1 MNLIEWFVRN
11 PVKVS
16 VGVILVTLFGAISLN
31 RMPMQLTPE
40 VEIPT
45 ISVSTTW
52 PGASPQEVESEIVQE
67 QEEQLQSVEG
77 LQKMTSESMD
87 SRGQIT
93 LEFAIGTS
101 ISEALLN
108 VSTRL
113 QQVREYP
120 ENADEPI
127 VATSNAADRFIAWF
141 ILTPKTPSKEK
152 LDEAAA
158 KFPELKKELERVKT
172 SHNPGLA
179 IYRMRTLAE
188 QHPEVRYLL
197 PENMDVTTLRR
208 FSEDFIETRLERVEG
223 VSNANV
229 VGGREEELQ
238 VVVDPHLL
246 AARQL
251 TINDVRDALRR
262 ENKDTS
268 GGDFWEGKRRYVI
281 RTLGQ
286 FKTEEQVANVILA
299 SRDNAPVYVRDV
311 AEVRLGYKKPD
322 GLVHRYGTSV
332 IAINA
337 QRETGSNVLRVMKGL
352 QETVQKLN
360 ETVLNQRGLELT
372 QVYDET
378 EYIHSA
384 INVVD
389 EDILQ
394 GTVLT
399 LIVLL
404 IFLRS
409 LKSSLV
415 ILLAIGTSM
424 IGMFLMLGLLGRTL
438 NVLTLAGIS
447 FAVGMLVDNFIV
459 VLESI
464 FRHRHEGGSVLDA
477 TVKGTK
483 EVWGAVVASTLANL
497 AVFVPVLFVQDQV
510 GQLFRDLALA
520 VSCSLALSLLV
531 ALVVIPTAAAR
542 LIGGRR
548 NEDNEA
554 EQNRASGV
562 ASAPRFG
569 PVSGTA
575 LAAGFAE
582 ETNAATPV
590 ASAIPLN
597 KSTRGLTPPRSPV
610 RSLFG
615 LLPLLDAFGSWFVK
629 LVVGFNA
636 MLLRSVFA
644 RLIALA
650 VLIAVPVWISYVL
663 MPKVEYLPNGN
674 RNLVIGVLI
683 PPPGYNLEH
692 MESMGR
698 RIEEAA
704 RPYWD
709 IDLNNPDLNDP
720 VTKEGKHPLISDF
733 FYVARGRM
741 LFMGVRAVDP
751 LQGHRMV
758 KLVQEVVT
766 GIPGTFAV
774 VSQSSLFERGLTAG
788 RTIDIEITGPEI
800 EQLVK
805 FGGRVMGLVNQ
816 HIPGSQARPIPS
828 LDLSSPE
835 VHAKPRQKQ
844 AADLGVSTTEIGYAI
859 DALVDGAYA
868 TDFYV
873 GGDKIDL
880 TIIGKKGY
888 AERTQDLESLPIAT
902 RTGQVVSLGAIADLT
917 LSSGPE
923 QINRRER
930 QRAITI
936 QVIPST
942 QMPIEEAMQQIQR
955 EIIPTLEN
963 DPTFRNLYQVNLSG
977 TADKLRTTWLA
988 IRWNLLL
995 AIVITYLVIAA
1006 LFESWLYPFVVMLS
1020 VPLGAV
1026 GGFVGLWLLNIQLA
1040 PSGHSQPL
1048 DMLTM
1053 VGFIILVGTVV
1064 NNPILIVEQALFHI
1078 EEDHMPPHAAILES
1092 LRTRIRPIFM
1102 TAFIGLFGLLP
1113 LVISPGA
1120 GSELYRGLGS
1130 VTLGG
1135 LVASTIFTLIL
1146 VPVAFSLALDGK
1158 AALARLLGFNAK

>member
-16 VGVILVTLFGAISLN
+16 VGVILVALFGAISLN

-40 VEIPT
+40 VDIPT

-93 LEFAIGTS
+93 LEFAIGTP

-152 LDEAAA
+152 LDEAAT
-158 KFPELKKELERVKT
+158 KFPELKAELERVKT
-172 SHNPGLA
+172 AHNPGLA

-188 QHPEVRYLL
+188 KHPEVRYLL

-229 VGGREEELQ
+229 VGGREEELH
-238 VVVDPHLL
+238 VIVDPHLL

-337 QRETGSNVLRVMKGL
+337 QRETGANVLEVMKGL
-352 QETVQKLN
+352 RETVQKLN
-360 ETVLNQRGLELT
+360 ETILSQRGLELT

-378 EYIHSA
+378 EYIYSA

-404 IFLRS
+404 VFLRS

-415 ILLAIGTSM
+415 VLLAIGTSV

-464 FRHRHEGGSVLDA
+464 FRHRHEGDSVLDA

-483 EVWGAVVASTLANL
+483 EVWGAIVASTLANL

-531 ALVVIPTAAAR
+531 ALVVIPTAASR

-548 NEDNEA
+548 NDESGEGEA
-554 EQNRASGV
+554 PAEPRSDEKH
-562 ASAPRFG
+562 ASAVALPSRNSS
-569 PVSGTA
+569 PLTTA
-575 LAAGFAE
+575 ANSEPIG
-582 ETNAATPV
+582 
-590 ASAIPLN
+590 
-597 KSTRGLTPPRSPV
+597 GLTPPRSPKAAAGTTN
-610 RSLFG
+610 RQSLFG
-615 LLPLLDAFGSWFVK
+615 LLPLVDAFGSWFVN

-636 MLLRSVFA
+636 MLLRSVPA

-650 VLIAVPVWISYVL
+650 VLIAIPIKISYDL

-709 IDLNNPDLNDP
+709 IDLHNPDLNDP

-758 KLVQEVVT
+758 KLVQEVAT

-800 EQLVK
+800 EKLVR
-805 FGGRVMGLVNQ
+805 FGGQVMGLVNQ

-835 VHAKPRQKQ
+835 VHAIPRQKQ
-844 AADLGVSTTEIGYAI
+844 AADLAVSTTEIGYAI

-880 TIIGKKGY
+880 TIIGKKGN

-902 RTGQVVSLGAIADLT
+902 RSGQVVSLGAIADLK

-930 QRAITI
+930 QRAITV

-942 QMPIEEAMQQIQR
+942 LMPIEEAMQKIQS
-955 EIIPTLEN
+955 EIIPALEA
-963 DPTFRNLYQVNLSG
+963 DPTFHNHYQVNLSG

-995 AIVITYLVIAA
+995 AVVITYLVIAA

-1026 GGFVGLWLLNIQLA
+1026 GGFVGLWLLDIQLA
-1040 PSGHSQPL
+1040 PAGHSQPL

-1078 EEDHMPPHAAILES
+1078 EEDHMAPHAAILES

-1135 LVASTIFTLIL
+1135 LVASTVFTLIL

-1158 AALARLLGFNAK
+1158 AALARLLGFKSK